1 MHSLT
6 HSTLVPLE
14 DAIEEV
20 SVNHP
25 EVVSILEETL
35 KRSKD
40 VNFEQ
45 PYEKYAEILDEVLK
59 EVRTTTTKKTQPI
72 SFYHL
77 LKN

>member
-59 EVRTTTTKKTQPI
+59 EVRTTTKKTQPI

>member
-1 MHSLT
+1 
-6 HSTLVPLE
+6 
-14 DAIEEV
+14 
-20 SVNHP
+20 
-25 EVVSILEETL
+25 
-35 KRSKD
+35 